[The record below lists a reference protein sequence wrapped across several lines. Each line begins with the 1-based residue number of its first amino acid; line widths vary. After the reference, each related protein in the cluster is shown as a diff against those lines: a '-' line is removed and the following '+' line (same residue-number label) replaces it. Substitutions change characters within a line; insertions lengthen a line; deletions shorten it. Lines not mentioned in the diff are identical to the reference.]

1 QASWHYV
8 TEEEL
13 ASDLVYVYPV
23 LIAPFLRAISD
34 ETIGRLGR
42 YVEDGGVL
50 IADVVFGYYDRW
62 GKIRRAGEGGDVE
75 RLFGAW
81 VDQVHDNRTGDRA
94 IEGLRLPGFTGD
106 LVATRARPL
115 LHYEDG
121 ATAATVAQRGRGA
134 AVLLGF
140 DAGTAC
146 AAPGATGFEAIVQRL
161 VRVFAPRR
169 YESSVPLTYRL
180 RAPGADHYF
189 IVNDGAARDAVLTPY
204 DVTYRTAADVLTG
217 SEIDVRPVLSVPVS
231 ARSGAWIRCE
241 HEETHET

>member
-1 QASWHYV
+1 M
-8 TEEEL
+8 
-13 ASDLVYVYPV
+13 
-23 LIAPFLRAISD
+23 
-34 ETIGRLGR
+34 
-42 YVEDGGVL
+42 
-50 IADVVFGYYDRW
+50 
-62 GKIRRAGEGGDVE
+62 
-75 RLFGAW
+75 
-81 VDQVHDNRTGDRA
+81 
-94 IEGLRLPGFTGD
+94 
-106 LVATRARPL
+106 
-115 LHYEDG
+115 
-121 ATAATVAQRGRGA
+121 
-134 AVLLGF
+134 
-140 DAGTAC
+140 
-146 AAPGATGFEAIVQRL
+146 QRL